1 MYEFFEH
8 TADVGLRVQAD
19 TLEQLL
25 VDAGRGLFSLIVTN
39 LDDVQSVLERS
50 YRIDRDQDDLLLFDW
65 LSELLFTFESEK
77 LLLCQ
82 FQVELQPTLLEATCR
97 GERMDFDRHQM
108 DHEVKAIT
116 YHRLAVEQKDGKWL
130 GEVVLDI

>member
-1 MYEFFEH
+1 MYELFEH

-39 LDDVQSVLERS
+39 LDDVQSVFERS
-50 YRIDRDQDDLLLFDW
+50 YRIDRDQDDFLLFDW